1 MYTLRNGMTQ
11 FFECRSIWANIG
23 YETWHAEFTTIFD
36 DKLCIIMPPFGNDFA
51 IDRLAQYTYAPL
63 KNCFSKF
70 QFC

>member
-23 YETWHAEFTTIFD
+23 YEIWHNLLRFFE

-51 IDRLAQYTYAPL
+51 INRLAQYTYARL